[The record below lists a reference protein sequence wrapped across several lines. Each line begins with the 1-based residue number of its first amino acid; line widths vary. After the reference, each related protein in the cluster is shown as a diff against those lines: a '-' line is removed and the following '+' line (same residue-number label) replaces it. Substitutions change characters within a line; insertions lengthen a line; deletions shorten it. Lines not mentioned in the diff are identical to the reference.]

1 MIDAQ
6 KLNGGSSHNNIILE
20 VDRSSLEA
28 GTNTIITKKK
38 KKIFKI
44 RAESTILESEFTF
57 PEFWWGSHAEY
68 TREFNYISFI
78 EDLIQW

>member
-38 KKIFKI
+38 NFFK
-44 RAESTILESEFTF
+44 S
-57 PEFWWGSHAEY
+57 
-68 TREFNYISFI
+68 
-78 EDLIQW
+78 

>member
-38 KKIFKI
+38 NFKKSELNLQSLKVSLPFPSFGEAVIPNI
-44 RAESTILESEFTF
+44 R
-57 PEFWWGSHAEY
+57 GSLTTSA
-68 TREFNYISFI
+68 
-78 EDLIQW
+78 L

>member
-38 KKIFKI
+38 KKFKI